1 MFKSALL
8 VVFSCLVICIHA
20 QPVISFEKTELDI
33 GVVSE
38 NDDIM
43 IVSIPVKNKGDQDLI
58 IKDVSTSCGCMLV
71 EYSSKPIPKDSSII
85 LKVKINP
92 NNRPG
97 YFSKTV
103 SITSNTKPDINLIMI
118 KGVVSARPRN
128 PSVEYPVKRG
138 NLRFLGSG
146 FNIGAITTE
155 KPIERRMEIYNDSD
169 KEIKLLPKALLPAHI
184 QLVVKEQVL
193 KPREVSLLKIMYD
206 AKAKKDYGFV
216 NDYMELYTDSP
227 EDSLLP
233 ISVFGTIEDYFP
245 PITAKDLAST
255 PKAVVEKQEI
265 YLGRYGRG
273 TEVQGSFTIKNGG
286 VKPLII
292 KKIKPS
298 CSCVSATMAS
308 DKLEKQQSEILSFKI
323 KTNELVGSNVKT
335 ITLFTNDLTRHV
347 VVLTVRFDVF

>member
-1 MFKSALL
+1 MFKSALVFIFSF
-8 VVFSCLVICIHA
+8 VVIYIQA
-20 QPVISFEKTELDI
+20 QPIISFEKTELDI
-33 GVVSE
+33 GIVSE
-38 NDDIM
+38 NDEVM
-43 IVSIPVKNKGDQDLI
+43 IVPIPVKNKGDQPLI
-58 IKDVSTSCGCMLV
+58 ITDVSTSCGCMLV
-71 EYSSKPIPKDSSII
+71 EYSSKPIPKDSSIV

-118 KGVVSARPRN
+118 KGVVNARPRN
-128 PSVEYPVKRG
+128 PSVEYPIKRG

-155 KPIERRMEIYNDSD
+155 KPIERHMEIYNDSD

-184 QLVVKEQVL
+184 QLLSKELVL
-193 KPREVSLLKIMYD
+193 MPKEVSQLKIMYD
-206 AKAKKDYGFV
+206 AKAKNDYGFV
-216 NDYMELYTDSP
+216 NDYMELYTDSK
-227 EDSLLP
+227 EDSLFP

-245 PITAKDLAST
+245 PVTSRDLATT
-255 PKAVVEKQEI
+255 PKATVEKQEI

-273 TEVQGSFTIKNGG
+273 TEVQGSFTIKNTG

-298 CSCVSATMAS
+298 CSCVSATMPS
-308 DKLEKQQSEILSFKI
+308 DRLEKQQSAILSFKI

-335 ITLFTNDLTRHV
+335 ITLFTNDLTRHI